1 MNKKRIFFLIILSV
15 SLGIFAIRFSSNAA
29 EKSES
34 NSQTYLLD
42 SLTAVPTPSPA
53 PAADVSQTPAK
64 DDKTWKADIKLVKK
78 EIDSVRK
85 SSKAVLKEIKQLRKS
100 YDDILKKMQKDPS
113 SVTITESSLEQA
125 RETLVLI
132 EGKNSAIRDNTALVK
147 TETSN
152 YNSQYRSKNYSGAYN
167 SYQTILTLEKQILSD
182 YETVKNYYTDIL
194 ALFVS

>member
-1 MNKKRIFFLIILSV
+1 MNKKRLFFLIILSA
-15 SLGIFAIRFSSNAA
+15 SLGFFATRVSSNAA
-29 EKSES
+29 EKVE
-34 NSQTYLLD
+34 NPPQTYLLD
-42 SLTAVPTPSPA
+42 SLTAAPSPSPA
-53 PAADVSQTPAK
+53 PAADVTQTPVK

-78 EIDSVRK
+78 EIDAARK
-85 SSKAVLKEIKQLRKS
+85 SSKAILKEIKRLRKS

-125 RETLVLI
+125 RVTLTLI
-132 EGKNSAIRDNTALVK
+132 EEKNTAIRDNTALVK

-152 YNSQYRSKNYSGAYN
+152 YNSQYRSKNYSGAYD

-182 YETVKNYYTDIL
+182 YETVKNHYTDIL